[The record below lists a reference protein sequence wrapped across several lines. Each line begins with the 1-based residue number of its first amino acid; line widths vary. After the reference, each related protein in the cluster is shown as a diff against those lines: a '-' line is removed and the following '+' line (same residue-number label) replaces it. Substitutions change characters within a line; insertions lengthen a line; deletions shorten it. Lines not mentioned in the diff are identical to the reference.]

1 MKTAV
6 FISQKGGAGKTTLAV
21 HIAAEAALR
30 GDRVLLIDL
39 DPQGS
44 AMLWA
49 RRRGDR
55 QPDVMAGHPATLA
68 EEIATARQEGYS
80 LAIVDS
86 APHAD
91 SAALVAARVA
101 DLVLIPCR
109 PATFDLGAIGAT
121 IDLCALAKRPAVV
134 VLNAAQVRSRTTD
147 EAAAAIKQHGAAVS
161 PVVIRQRMSFQ
172 HCLID
177 GRTAGEF
184 EPGGAAAVEIA
195 RLLEDMKTRLRSVK
209 EAA

>member
-1 MKTAV
+1 MKTVV
-6 FISQKGGAGKTTLAV
+6 FLSQKGGAGKTTLATHV
-21 HIAAEAALR
+21 AAEAALR
-30 GDRVLLIDL
+30 GDKVLLIDL

-68 EEIATARQEGYS
+68 DEIATARQDGYS
-80 LAIVDS
+80 LVVVDS

-91 SAALVAARVA
+91 SAALAAARVA
-101 DLVLIPCR
+101 DLALIPCR

-147 EAAAAIKQHGAAVS
+147 EAVAAIKANGATVS
-161 PVVIRQRMSFQ
+161 PVIIRQRVSFQ

-177 GRTAGEF
+177 GRTAAEF
-184 EPGGAAAVEIA
+184 EPGGAAAAEIA
-195 RLLEDMKTRLRSVK
+195 GLLADVKTRLRLK